1 MEEFNEWISYRRN
14 LINKNLELFLEKK
27 NNHQKMIY
35 DAMNYSVFAGGKRIR
50 PILTLASYEIF
61 DYNINIPMP
70 FACAVEMIHTYSLIH
85 DDLPSMDNDDFRRG
99 KPSCHKKFGED
110 IAVLAGDAL
119 LNKAFEII
127 FDINTN
133 SKSNLENIFKAG
145 KFLSFASG
153 SEGMIGGQIV
163 DLHHKKNNL
172 EILKYMHIHK
182 TGALIN
188 ASCKIGGIL
197 GKANNKEFSSLDE
210 FSKNLGLAFQVKDDI
225 LDTEGKNEE
234 IGKPTGSDVE
244 NKKLTYVS
252 LLGVEKAKKL
262 EKELTEKS
270 ISSLDHFGSRGNHL
284 KKLALS
290 LLHRKN

>member
-119 LNKAFEII
+119 LNKAYEII
-127 FDINTN
+127 FDLN
-133 SKSNLENIFKAG
+133 SQKNIPPEKIIEAG
-145 KFLSFASG
+145 RILATASG
-153 SEGMIGGQIV
+153 SE
-163 DLHHKKNNL
+163 
-172 EILKYMHIHK
+172 
-182 TGALIN
+182 
-188 ASCKIGGIL
+188 
-197 GKANNKEFSSLDE
+197 
-210 FSKNLGLAFQVKDDI
+210 
-225 LDTEGKNEE
+225 
-234 IGKPTGSDVE
+234 
-244 NKKLTYVS
+244 
-252 LLGVEKAKKL
+252 
-262 EKELTEKS
+262 
-270 ISSLDHFGSRGNHL
+270 
-284 KKLALS
+284 
-290 LLHRKN
+290 

>member
-1 MEEFNEWISYRRN
+1 MEEFNEWISYRKN
-14 LINKNLELFLEKK
+14 LINKELELFLEKK
-27 NNHQKMIY
+27 NNFQSVIY
-35 DAMNYSVFAGGKRIR
+35 DAINYSVFAGGKRIR
-50 PILTLASYEIF
+50 PILTLASYELF
-61 DYNINIPMP
+61 DYDILIPMP

-85 DDLPSMDNDDFRRG
+85 DDLPAMDDDDFRRG

-110 IAVLAGDAL
+110 IAILAGDAL
-119 LNKAFEII
+119 LNKSFEII
-127 FDINTN
+127 FNINNDINI
-133 SKSNLENIFKAG
+133 SPEKIIEAG
-145 KFLSFASG
+145 RVLSYASG
-153 SEGMIGGQIV
+153 SEGMVGGQIV
-163 DLHHKKNNL
+163 DLHHNKNNL
-172 EILKYMHIHK
+172 EILEYMHLHK

-197 GKANNKEFSSLDE
+197 GGADDDELGHLDE

-225 LDTEGKNEE
+225 LDVEGKNEE

-244 NKKLTYVS
+244 NKKLTYVT

-270 ISSLDHFGSRGNHL
+270 ISSLDYFGGKGDCL
-284 KKLALS
+284 EKLAHT